1 MRTRMLSCY
10 KGEAEV
16 SFTPFQYISSLC
28 CTIPNARF
36 TLRRAAKRGE
46 KAGCIWSESKPEKV
60 CLSVILAKNSF
71 LFRLFV

>member
-16 SFTPFQYISSLC
+16 SLTFFQYISSLC
-28 CTIPNARF
+28 CSIPNARF
-36 TLRRAAKRGE
+36 TLRRAAKWGE
-46 KAGCIWSESKPEKV
+46 KAGCIWSEPKPEKV
-60 CLSVILAKNSF
+60 CLSVILAKNNF